1 MKKRRGC
8 FKFILFIVLAVFL
21 LYFLVG
27 DGKIMIMK
35 QIYPVKY
42 QEYVERYA
50 DEYNLDRYLVYAVIK
65 VESGF
70 DSDASSGAGAK
81 GLMQLMDATA
91 VECNTKGDF
100 GYTIPED
107 LYEAEKNIR
116 MGCFYIRMLIDTYG
130 ETDLAIVAY
139 NGGTG
144 NVNKWLRDEALSD
157 GKGGLRDIP
166 YTETKE
172 YLEKVKKTY
181 EIYNKLYKTNE
192 IKR

>member
-70 DSDASSGAGAK
+70 DSDASS
-81 GLMQLMDATA
+81 
-91 VECNTKGDF
+91 
-100 GYTIPED
+100 
-107 LYEAEKNIR
+107 
-116 MGCFYIRMLIDTYG
+116 
-130 ETDLAIVAY
+130 
-139 NGGTG
+139 
-144 NVNKWLRDEALSD
+144 
-157 GKGGLRDIP
+157 
-166 YTETKE
+166 
-172 YLEKVKKTY
+172 
-181 EIYNKLYKTNE
+181 
-192 IKR
+192 

>member
-1 MKKRRGC
+1 
-8 FKFILFIVLAVFL
+8 
-21 LYFLVG
+21 
-27 DGKIMIMK
+27 
-35 QIYPVKY
+35 
-42 QEYVERYA
+42 
-50 DEYNLDRYLVYAVIK
+50 
-65 VESGF
+65 
-70 DSDASSGAGAK
+70 
-81 GLMQLMDATA
+81 MQLMDATA

-192 IKR
+192 I